1 MKTYRTLTI
10 IGGVFATASLVLAQ
24 VAPPAPP
31 APPEPMA
38 APTPVAAPAP
48 MPAQAPMPAPVPMT
62 PIAPIAPMPPMP
74 PVPAI
79 APDVAIQM
87 AQDAMDAAAPA
98 LANIDLQMADVKAKL
113 DDMNLDFQFSKDW
126 TDVQEKAMEKAQDA
140 IAKSNEKRA
149 EAYAKAATKYNYNF
163 DVNVNKALALQPRI
177 SYGGGPRGSDD
188 SMYNNGLR
196 AIDDHQ
202 YEQALAEFN
211 NVVVHNGTRAPGAL
225 YWKAYVLNKLGR
237 AADAQ
242 AAIDTLR
249 KTYPNSTWIE
259 DAKPLELEVKQSKGP
274 VSPESETD
282 DDIKVLALNGL
293 MQSDPEKALPQVEN
307 LLKGAHSP
315 KLKRNA
321 LFVIAQNNTPQA
333 QKMLEQVARGGNP
346 DLQVRAIQFM
356 SEKRNPDTPKI
367 LLEIYTSTSDPAVKR
382 AVLNSFRNNRD
393 KDRLL
398 QVLKAEKD
406 ADLRSDAIRTLGD
419 VDGQPEL
426 WQIYQSETTPEGKI
440 AVLNAMHNNGNLDKL
455 TEVARTDK
463 DPKVRQRAIEAIAS
477 QESGNPM
484 TVLVSLYSS
493 EQDDKVKQTIID
505 HLSGRR
511 GDCKPLVDVAKSEK
525 DLKLKMRLVER
536 LSNMTRTCQA
546 ANDYLVEILSK

>member
-1 MKTYRTLTI
+1 M
-10 IGGVFATASLVLAQ
+10 
-24 VAPPAPP
+24 
-31 APPEPMA
+31 
-38 APTPVAAPAP
+38 PV
-48 MPAQAPMPAPVPMT
+48 QAPMPAPVPMT
-62 PIAPIAPMPPMP
+62 PMAPIAPIPPMP
-74 PVPAI
+74 PIPAI

-87 AQDAMDAAAPA
+87 AQDAMDAVGPV
-98 LANIDLQMADVKAKL
+98 LVDVDVQIADVKAKL
-113 DDMNLDFQFSKDW
+113 DDMNFDFQYSKDW
-126 TDVQEKAMEKAQDA
+126 TDVQQKAMEKAQEA
-140 IAKSNEKRA
+140 IAKSNEKMA
-149 EAYAKAATKYNYNF
+149 QAYAKAATKYNYNF
-163 DVNVNKALALQPRI
+163 DVNVNKGLAMQQQRVIFP
-177 SYGGGPRGSDD
+177 GPRGSDD

-211 NVVVHNGTRAPGAL
+211 NVVARNGARAPGAL

-242 AAIDTLR
+242 AAIDALR
-249 KTYPNSTWIE
+249 KTYPNSSWIE
-259 DAKPLELEVKQSKGP
+259 DAKPLELDVKQSKGP

-315 KLKRNA
+315 KLKRQA

-333 QKMLEQVARGGNP
+333 QKMLEQIARGGNP

-382 AVLNSFRNNRD
+382 AVLNTFQNNRD
-393 KDRLL
+393 KERLL
-398 QVLKAEKD
+398 EVLKSEKD
-406 ADLRSDAIRTLGD
+406 AGLREQAINRLGD

-426 WQIYQSETTPEGKI
+426 WQIYQSETTPEGKM

-455 TEVARTDK
+455 AEVARTDK
-463 DPKVRQRAIEAIAS
+463 DPKVRQKAIEAIAS
-477 QESGNPM
+477 QDGGNPM
-484 TVLVSLYSS
+484 ATLVSLYSS
-493 EQDDKVKQTIID
+493 EQDEKVKQTIID

-525 DLKLKMRLVER
+525 DLKLKVRLVER

-546 ANDYLVEILSK
+546 ANDYLVEILSNK